1 MIGIDTNVL
10 VRVFVDD
17 SSAQTKL
24 ALRFLNT
31 LSEHKPGFVG
41 LVVLV
46 ELAWVLK
53 RSYGFSQDAVM
64 VAFDTLLDSAN
75 IEIERSDIAQ
85 SAVEV
90 ARDTGTDIADNLI
103 AMVAMEAGA
112 SKVVTFDRNAAK
124 RIPGMELLA

>member
-1 MIGIDTNVL
+1 MIGVDTNVL

-17 SSAQTKL
+17 SPEQTKL

-31 LSEHKPGFVG
+31 LSDHKPGFVG

-53 RSYGFSQDAVM
+53 RSYGFSQDAVL
-64 VAFDTLLDSAN
+64 VALETLLESAN

-85 SAVEV
+85 WAIQA
-90 ARDTGTDIADNLI
+90 ARDTETDIADNLI
-103 AMVAMEAGA
+103 AITAMEAGA
-112 SKVVTFDRNAAK
+112 SGVVTFDRNAAR